1 MTSLLLE
8 AERCLL
14 CKKPRCK
21 SNCHINTPIPK
32 IMKLYKENKLTESRS
47 ILFENN
53 PLSIICS
60 VVYPHDKQCKENCV
74 SCCRNKNTYANF
86 SIRRIKVCLLKKKL
100 Y

>member
-21 SNCHINTPIPK
+21 SNCPINTPIPK
-32 IMKLYKENKLTESRS
+32 IMKLYKENKLTESGS
-47 ILFENN
+47 VLFENN

-60 VVYPHDKQCKENCV
+60 VVCPHDEQCKGNCV
-74 SCCRNKNTYANF
+74 KGINGQPISFPKIEYEISLEN
-86 SIRRIKVCLLKKKL
+86 I
-100 Y
+100 